1 MNHTVHLRGRS
12 VKFSQGLGRDI
23 PCTCSRSDNV
33 GEMDSAD
40 SEHEAAT
47 SPDPG
52 HSSQIPR
59 EAPSRTLEKGLFLLG
74 LFDAEHPSWSLRELR
89 DAAGL
94 PKATTRRLMKT
105 LEASDWVFY
114 DEVTGRYHLGS
125 RVLRAVYLAMSHSE
139 LVRAAHPYVLRLVE
153 ETTES
158 ASLSVWA
165 DQGALI
171 LDTVPTHRPFK
182 PFTFV
187 GMLLPGSA
195 SADAQALIAFGS
207 EQVQARVLA
216 TPQEKRT
223 EKTIT
228 DPEALRVRWREI
240 REQGVAY
247 DWEEWRVG
255 APAVAAPVFG
265 HGGELRATL
274 SVVPPIERCS
284 PTQMIEYGQA
294 VKRAAADLSAEL
306 GFAGERI
313 S

>member
-1 MNHTVHLRGRS
+1 
-12 VKFSQGLGRDI
+12 
-23 PCTCSRSDNV
+23 
-33 GEMDSAD
+33 
-40 SEHEAAT
+40 
-47 SPDPG
+47 
-52 HSSQIPR
+52 
-59 EAPSRTLEKGLFLLG
+59 
-74 LFDAEHPSWSLRELR
+74 
-89 DAAGL
+89 
-94 PKATTRRLMKT
+94 MKT
-105 LEASDWVFY
+105 LEASDWVSY
-114 DEVTGRYHLGS
+114 DVETGRYHLGS

-139 LVRAAHPYVLRLVE
+139 LVRTAHPYVLRLVE

-171 LDTVPTHRPFK
+171 LDTVATQRPFK

-228 DPEALRVRWREI
+228 DPEALKERWRQV

-284 PTQMIEYGQA
+284 PTQMGAYAEA

-306 GFAGERI
+306 GYAGERTT
-313 S
+313 